1 MFRWQAVG
9 KFEEVLAQE
18 KSGFKGHVL
27 IGRAEVERV
36 VVPVEKRLLLFFQEG
51 EQLFLHLVQDV
62 EAHKGVAV
70 HVGVERDTL
79 LLQVLHHTA
88 EKCPLVGQTFGRQF
102 GIEMLIEGQEVVP
115 DLEEVLADFAFLMGV
130 KVGKESAQHLF
141 LFVGQEGIGVFQGL
155 EVAEVLKQGFGIGHV
170 LVEVVEVRQNALGP
184 SVENVERW
192 RPLHS
197 LGVASVET
205 AHRVDGVIDRKSRKA
220 VEEVADG

>member
-1 MFRWQAVG
+1 
-9 KFEEVLAQE
+9 
-18 KSGFKGHVL
+18 
-27 IGRAEVERV
+27 
-36 VVPVEKRLLLFFQEG
+36 
-51 EQLFLHLVQDV
+51 
-62 EAHKGVAV
+62 
-70 HVGVERDTL
+70 
-79 LLQVLHHTA
+79 
-88 EKCPLVGQTFGRQF
+88 
-102 GIEMLIEGQEVVP
+102 
-115 DLEEVLADFAFLMGV
+115 MGV

-170 LVEVVEVRQNALGP
+170 LVEVVEIRQNALGP

-220 VEEVADG
+220 VEEVADGEIARCPNRGGVGVAEQIVVDEEFRTLVGKHHHHAAQVGTKLLSQILGDKLKKSRHQAGDNR